1 MKNTKNK
8 YAAYIIDVSNCYT
21 YDDIVTATVEGNIKN
36 GTPVDRHM
44 FAQYLDIIEDN
55 HISTILKV
63 IRKVTDDVERTV
75 KITMPEVEPYN
86 LSKNEY
92 LVYDN
97 GKVTKKK
104 KSIFVRLY
112 NFLKG
117 NK

>member
-21 YDDIVTATVEGNIKN
+21 YDDIVNATVEGSVKN
-36 GTPVDRHM
+36 GTPIDRHM
-44 FAQYLDIIEDN
+44 FAQYLDIIEVN
-55 HISTILKV
+55 QLSTLLKV
-63 IRKVTDDVERTV
+63 IHNLTDDVERTV
-75 KITMPEVEPYN
+75 KITMPEIEPYN

-92 LVYDN
+92 LIYDN

-112 NFLKG
+112 NYLKG

>member
-1 MKNTKNK
+1 MKNIKNK
-8 YAAYIIDVSNCYT
+8 YVAYTIDVSNCYT
-21 YDDIVTATVEGNIKN
+21 YDDIVMATVEGNVKN
-36 GTPVDRHM
+36 GAPIDRHM
-44 FAQYLDIIEDN
+44 FVQYLNIIEDN
-55 HISTILKV
+55 NIDTLVRVVRNINDK
-63 IRKVTDDVERTV
+63 IEKTV
-75 KITMPEVEPYN
+75 KIAMPDIEPYN